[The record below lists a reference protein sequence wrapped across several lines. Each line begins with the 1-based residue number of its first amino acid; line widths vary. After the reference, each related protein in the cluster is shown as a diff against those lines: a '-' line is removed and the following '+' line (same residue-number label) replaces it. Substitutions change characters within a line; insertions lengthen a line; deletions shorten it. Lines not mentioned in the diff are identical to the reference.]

1 MARRHYLEKNTSE
14 RNQFK
19 LLIMDLKQFR
29 LLFALIL
36 LFVFSCKNS
45 ESNKKAKEKG
55 VYHCEKSCCESSKLE
70 QINKSMQQKDYDLAP
85 IKNSSISLI
94 ADSSSK
100 MVLIPAGDYMMG
112 AENSKMALAREFP
125 RHRVQISSFYMDI
138 HEVTNAQFAAF
149 IEATGYVTVAERPIN
164 WNIIKEQLPPNTP
177 KPSSDFLQAGSMVFI
192 SNKEIFNLVDYSQWW
207 RWIQG
212 ASWKNPFGPES
223 SIKGKENEPV
233 VHISYE
239 DAKAYA
245 EWCGKRL
252 PTEAEW
258 EWAARGGLKNK
269 IYPWGNQSLEAGP
282 QKCNYWTGIFPV
294 KNTGTDGYEGIA
306 PVMTYAANG
315 YGLYDMAGNVWE
327 ICSDWYDE
335 NYYERC
341 LIEHIVKDPIGPS
354 TWHYPREPNDPKRV
368 IRGGSFLCNDSYCS
382 SYRVSAR
389 MPYSQDTGM
398 SHTGFRCVKDISRTE

>member
-1 MARRHYLEKNTSE
+1 
-14 RNQFK
+14 
-19 LLIMDLKQFR
+19 MDLKQFR

-36 LFVFSCKNS
+36 LLVYSCKNS

-55 VYHCEKSCCESSKLE
+55 LYHCEKSCCESSKLE
-70 QINKSMQQKDYDLAP
+70 QINNSMQQKDDDLAP
-85 IKNSSISLI
+85 IKNSSISII

-177 KPSSDFLQAGSMVFI
+177 KPSSDFCKQVPWFLFQIKRFLTWLTI
-192 SNKEIFNLVDYSQWW
+192 PQW

-294 KNTGTDGYEGIA
+294 KNTETDGYEGIS
-306 PVMTYAANG
+306 PHDYAANG
-315 YGLYDMAGNVWE
+315 YGLYDMAGNVGE
-327 ICSDWYDE
+327 FA
-335 NYYERC
+335 
-341 LIEHIVKDPIGPS
+341 P
-354 TWHYPREPNDPKRV
+354 
-368 IRGGSFLCNDSYCS
+368 
-382 SYRVSAR
+382 
-389 MPYSQDTGM
+389 TGM
-398 SHTGFRCVKDISRTE
+398 MKTTMRDA